1 MSQRLAVAARKRRRL
16 ITYAWVSALAVVT
29 ILLIYKEQTAL
40 LYILATLG
48 VTALLVVVAAADLG
62 GDKNLPAA
70 SATANPAPAEVGESA
85 AGSSRSRS
93 SAARRR

>member
-16 ITYAWVSALAVVT
+16 ITYAWVSALAIIT

-48 VTALLVVVAAADLG
+48 VTALLVIVAAADLSG
-62 GDKNLPAA
+62 GNTLPAA
-70 SATANPAPAEVGESA
+70 SSTANTAPAQAGESA
-85 AGSSRSRS
+85 AGSSRSRPQ
-93 SAARRR
+93 AGRRR